1 MRVLRT
7 VVLIGV
13 VVMFEVGISV
23 AGCLVAYALL
33 TVEGWLGWLLCLPVV
48 VGTAF
53 LAVRVKLALCAA
65 FFPQKE
71 AVKHGT

>member
-1 MRVLRT
+1 MKLLRT
-7 VVLIGV
+7 VVLIGLV
-13 VVMFEVGISV
+13 AMFEVGVSV
-23 AGCLVAYALL
+23 AGCLAAYVLI

-65 FFPQKE
+65 FFPEKE
-71 AVKHGT
+71 AAV